1 MNHPI
6 HFVSLGP
13 GDPELI
19 TLKGLKTLQKA
30 DIIYCPATQGKH
42 GIISRA
48 TDILK
53 AIEVDE
59 SLIHPFI
66 LPMSKERTDA
76 LNAYNELFLDAQA
89 EYLKGKQIVIVAE
102 GDAGFYSSIQYVYD
116 KFEEA
121 GIPVDRIAGIPAFI
135 AAGALAGIHI
145 VKQEEQINVIPGT
158 ASFDEL
164 SAKIENGM
172 IIVIMKLPGCQEA
185 IHTCIRQYADKAV
198 FHYFENVGTGKEYYT
213 TDITTIHSKDFHFS
227 LRLSNSLAKKAARR
241 VTKPGTAH
249 LLRYMQY
256 MLKLIDME
264 TKRIHKVSLNYDT

>member
-76 LNAYNELFLDAQA
+76 LNAYNKLFLDAQA

-102 GDAGFYSSIQYVYD
+102 GDAGFYSSI
-116 KFEEA
+116 

-198 FHYFENVGTGKEYYT
+198 FHYFENVGTRKEYYT
-213 TDITTIHSKDFHFS
+213 TDIAT
-227 LRLSNSLAKKAARR
+227 R
-241 VTKPGTAH
+241 
-249 LLRYMQY
+249 
-256 MLKLIDME
+256 
-264 TKRIHKVSLNYDT
+264 

>member
-76 LNAYNELFLDAQA
+76 LNAYNKLFLDAQA

-116 KFEEA
+116 KFEET

-135 AAGALAGIHI
+135 AAGAISGLHI
-145 VKQEEQINVIPGT
+145 VKQEEKLVVLPGIVT
-158 ASFDEL
+158 AEEL
-164 SAKIENGM
+164 DSLLTSGHVV
-172 IIVIMKLPGCQEA
+172 VIMKLSQCTDE
-185 IHTCIRQYADKAV
+185 IHRFMQANRQHE
-198 FHYFENVGTGKEYYT
+198 FHYYENVGTRSELHE
-213 TDITTIHSKDFHFS
+213 TDKRSILNRTFPYFS
-227 LRLSNSLAKKAARR
+227 LMIIQ
-241 VTKPGTAH
+241 PH
-249 LLRYMQY
+249 
-256 MLKLIDME
+256 I
-264 TKRIHKVSLNYDT
+264 I

>member
-42 GIISRA
+42 GTVSRA

-53 AIEVDE
+53 ALEINE
-59 SLIHPFI
+59 SSIHSFI
-66 LPMSKERTDA
+66 LPMSKERVDA
-76 LNAYNELFLDAQA
+76 LNAYNELFLDAKA
-89 EYLKGKQIVIVAE
+89 EYLSEKRIVIVAE

-116 KFEEA
+116 KFEEV
-121 GIPVDRIAGIPAFI
+121 GIPVERIAGIPAFI

-145 VKQEEQINVIPGT
+145 VKLEEQINVIPGT

-164 SAKIENGM
+164 SAKIENGVV
-172 IIVIMKLPGCQEA
+172 IVIMKLPGCQKA
-185 IHTCIRQYADKAV
+185 IQTCIRQYADKAA
-198 FHYFENVGTGKEYYT
+198 FHYFENVGTEREYYT
-213 TDITTIHSKDFHFS
+213 SDTDAILSKDFPYFS
-227 LRLSNSLAKKAARR
+227 L
-241 VTKPGTAH
+241 
-249 LLRYMQY
+249 
-256 MLKLIDME
+256 LIIQP
-264 TKRIHKVSLNYDT
+264 R

>member
-76 LNAYNELFLDAQA
+76 LNAYNKLFLDAQA

-116 KFEEA
+116 KFEET
-121 GIPVDRIAGIPAFI
+121 GIP
-135 AAGALAGIHI
+135 

-198 FHYFENVGTGKEYYT
+198 FHYFENVGTRKEYYT
-213 TDITTIHSKDFHFS
+213 TDIATIHSKDFPYFS
-227 LRLSNSLAKKAARR
+227 L
-241 VTKPGTAH
+241 
-249 LLRYMQY
+249 
-256 MLKLIDME
+256 LIIQP
-264 TKRIHKVSLNYDT
+264 R

>member
-48 TDILK
+48 TD
-53 AIEVDE
+53 
-59 SLIHPFI
+59 I

-116 KFEEA
+116 KFEET

-198 FHYFENVGTGKEYYT
+198 FHYFENVGTRKEYYT
-213 TDITTIHSKDFHFS
+213 TDIATIHSKDFPYFS
-227 LRLSNSLAKKAARR
+227 L
-241 VTKPGTAH
+241 
-249 LLRYMQY
+249 
-256 MLKLIDME
+256 LIIQP
-264 TKRIHKVSLNYDT
+264 R